1 MANYKNILLKDAQGN
16 ALLPITL
23 SYYVEYRN
31 GVSVQAY
38 LDTLSSSTVS
48 SDEFNEYKTN
58 LSNSLNNSLNNIVG
72 YFSSYVTKPDWA
84 SYIGFDNSSYLTD
97 LEAIGENDFVTVQ
110 QAIEALDQQI
120 STSYENLRTE
130 LTNSYADLSG
140 RISGLEG
147 RLDTTENDID
157 TLEGKVETLED
168 NSEKYETAYE
178 LVKALY
184 TEDGTKLAIN
194 ADAVSFTPS
203 GSTNILSTAYNV
215 GDAIDA
221 LETKVN
227 AIDGSISEAL
237 VSTVSSVSSSTPE
250 TIRVKGIGDGPSKNG
265 AVSVGLNLANDGKL
279 TYNNGLTIDETKLDM
294 TNVITYA
301 SNIEGK
307 IQTSQIEGGLG
318 ADNINITYSYTE
330 GDTVHNDGE
339 KTVQEFYNEY
349 ITKIDE
355 LEAATYT
362 ETLDNKYNV
371 TLTDDLGANT
381 SYARVYTL
389 SQAGKSIGTINIPK
403 DQFLRSVE
411 YSYAQDGTTP
421 ALVFHWQLPNAEAD
435 TDDTTYVPITEFI
448 DAITGSVNEKVNELE
463 TDVENLQTSVST
475 IENSYITGATIDGQ
489 AVNVVDHVLQLSYVA
504 LYTEGT
510 SSESISQAFLE
521 SHGITLS

>member
-97 LEAIGENDFVTVQ
+97 LEAIGENGFVTVQ

-120 STSYENLRTE
+120 STSYDNLRTE
-130 LTNSYADLSG
+130 LTNSYTDLSG
-140 RISGLEG
+140 RIGGLEG
-147 RLDTTENDID
+147 RLDTAENDID
-157 TLEGKVETLED
+157 TLEGKVKTLETD
-168 NSEKYETAYE
+168 AAEKYDYAYSKVNE
-178 LVKALY
+178 LFP
-184 TEDGTKLAIN
+184 EGQLAIN

-203 GSTNILSTAYNV
+203 GSTDILSTTYTV

-227 AIDGSISEAL
+227 SIDGSISEAL

-250 TIRVKGIGDGPSKNG
+250 TILVQGIGDGPNKNG

-301 SNIEGK
+301 SNIDGK

-330 GDTVHNDGE
+330 GDIVHNDGE

-349 ITKIDE
+349 VTKIDE

-403 DQFLRSVE
+403 DQFLKSVE

-421 ALVFHWQLPNAEAD
+421 ALVFHWQLPNADAD
-435 TDDTTYVPITEFI
+435 TVDTTYVPITEFI
-448 DAITGSVNEKVNELE
+448 DAITENINDKVSELE
-463 TDVENLQTSVST
+463 TDVEGLQTSVST
-475 IENSYITGATIDGQ
+475 IESSYITGATIDGQ

-510 SSESISQAFLE
+510 SSESISQTFLE